1 MENETRA
8 GEMKYGLPRRQAL
21 LCHPDKDVARDFCDE
36 LKSDYGKYKRENV
49 TLIVID
55 IHFELYVISL
65 GELKISVNPSRAV

>member
-1 MENETRA
+1 MNNIS
-8 GEMKYGLPRRQAL
+8 MKKH
-21 LCHPDKDVARDFCDE
+21 CKFH
-36 LKSDYGKYKRENV
+36 KSKPIKIRKNYGKYKRENV